1 VNCGKWFVPHN
12 NDPRQKY
19 CNSQKCQRQRKNLW
33 RREKYLPHK
42 KLSEEVKAREN
53 ERCRESMRKIRS
65 ARKFIAAVNIF
76 SGNTITSADI
86 AKCSLLLF
94 GIISFFVGSEDSE
107 TVKNVYSEFE
117 RRGRLV
123 SETCAKY
130 KFWKK
135 QRKKTV
141 TWTPSPP

>member
-19 CNSQKCQRQRKNLW
+19 CSSQKCQRQRKNIW
-33 RREKYLPHK
+33 RREKYIPHK
-42 KLSEEVKAREN
+42 ELSEGVKAREN

-65 ARKFIAAVNIF
+65 ARKLIAAVKIS
-76 SGNTITSADI
+76 SGNTITSADT
-86 AKCSLLLF
+86 AKCLLFLF
-94 GIISFFVGSEDSE
+94 GIISLLVGSEDSK
-107 TVKNVYSEFE
+107 TVENVCFEIE

-123 SETCAKY
+123 SETRAKY
-130 KFWKK
+130 KFQRK